1 MIIKHGF
8 NVCGASPEK
17 IDVLERVS
25 GVANLEFRAGEL
37 VFQVQLATIPVV
49 AIANVNDRPSQI
61 GQFKQ

>member
-37 VFQVQLATIPVV
+37 VFQVQLATIPV
-49 AIANVNDRPSQI
+49 IAVTHVNNWPP
-61 GQFKQ
+61 